1 VSTLDE
7 RGRGVTHSYI
17 AGLAS
22 GKEQPSPRALE
33 LIAQAL
39 DVTPDAFGEY
49 RLAKLRH
56 ELDPKR
62 AGFEVLP
69 STRILH

>member
-1 VSTLDE
+1 
-7 RGRGVTHSYI
+7 VTHSYI

-22 GKEQPSPRALE
+22 GKEHPSPRSLE
-33 LIAQAL
+33 LLAGAL
-39 DVTPDAFGEY
+39 DVAPEEFAEY

-62 AGFEVLP
+62 AGFEAARRRYLELVG
-69 STRILH
+69 